1 MAFRK
6 DRVRPTHYPKLPFH
20 TIRSAQL
27 LSSTIVS
34 CIMFYF
40 LNELAKDHFRL
51 PWTFILVC
59 PAFPNQPTP

>member
-1 MAFRK
+1 MMAFKR
-6 DRVRPTHYPKLPFH
+6 DRVKPTNYPRIPFH
-20 TIRSAQL
+20 IIRSAQL

-40 LNELAKDHFRL
+40 MGELGRDHYSL

-59 PAFPNQPTP
+59 EQLWHPT